1 MVYMSKKHEKPRT
14 SACKVNWFLLT
25 YGPKWAVLEAVIYEG
40 MAGLMKA
47 QDPTYTNEQ
56 MYSAQFCASVHIG
69 QTWNLSRHIL
79 KKRMPT
85 VGRYTP
91 SFPVLFR
98 LGLGKTTVFQF
109 RIHVQ
114 FKCAS
119 VSWKVWFSLHTQ
131 TRFFFKKKSSVISGR
146 FRKPWFHL
154 VSVPA
159 VHSQHSL
166 SGKHESWGPRRAK
179 AKVGSDES
187 GQSGRKVTYEILM
200 ISYDILFFT
209 LLVSPWYMYK
219 GSCFRD
225 VCADAGVVGGY
236 LRGSTG
242 VHTYIYISIS
252 ILYHSI
258 SFFRGQVKRVLSAKH
273 ALSMN
278 VQVSLNTLE
287 VQGYFE

>member
-1 MVYMSKKHEKPRT
+1 M
-14 SACKVNWFLLT
+14 
-25 YGPKWAVLEAVIYEG
+25 
-40 MAGLMKA
+40 
-47 QDPTYTNEQ
+47 
-56 MYSAQFCASVHIG
+56 
-69 QTWNLSRHIL
+69 
-79 KKRMPT
+79 
-85 VGRYTP
+85 
-91 SFPVLFR
+91 
-98 LGLGKTTVFQF
+98 
-109 RIHVQ
+109 
-114 FKCAS
+114 
-119 VSWKVWFSLHTQ
+119 
-131 TRFFFKKKSSVISGR
+131 
-146 FRKPWFHL
+146 
-154 VSVPA
+154 PA

-242 VHTYIYISIS
+242 VHTYIYIYLYPFYI

>member
-1 MVYMSKKHEKPRT
+1 MVQASRSMSVKWSICRKTMKNPELPRAILT
-14 SACKVNWFLLT
+14 GSCQHMDRNGQYWKLSFMRAWQDWWRLKMLLLT
-25 YGPKWAVLEAVIYEG
+25 
-40 MAGLMKA
+40 
-47 QDPTYTNEQ
+47 Q
-56 MYSAQFCASVHIG
+56 MNKCSAQFCASVHIG

-91 SFPVLFR
+91 SFPVLLR
-98 LGLGKTTVFQF
+98 LGLGKTTVCQF

-114 FKCAS
+114 SKCAS

-131 TRFFFKKKSSVISGR
+131 TRKFWFKKKNSSVISGR
-146 FRKPWFHL
+146 FREPWSHL

-166 SGKHESWGPRRAK
+166 SRKHESWGTRRAK

-187 GQSGRKVTYEILM
+187 GQSGRKVTYELLV
-200 ISYDILFFT
+200 ISYDIVFFI

-242 VHTYIYISIS
+242 VHI
-252 ILYHSI
+252 
-258 SFFRGQVKRVLSAKH
+258 
-273 ALSMN
+273 
-278 VQVSLNTLE
+278 
-287 VQGYFE
+287 